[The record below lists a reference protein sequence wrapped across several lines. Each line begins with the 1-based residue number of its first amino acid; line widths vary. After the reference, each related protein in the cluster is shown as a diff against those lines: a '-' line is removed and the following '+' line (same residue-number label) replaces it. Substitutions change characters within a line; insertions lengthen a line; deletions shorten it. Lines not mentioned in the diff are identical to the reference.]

1 MVANGRLDREAQLV
15 WGVEGL
21 HNSLAEHF
29 ILVWNW
35 YFWLQRRNR
44 DVYAVGL
51 IKVSPAELTGG
62 QF

>member
-1 MVANGRLDREAQLV
+1 MGANGRLDREAQLV
-15 WGVEGL
+15 RGVEGL

-29 ILVWNW
+29 IHLKRTL
-35 YFWLQRRNR
+35 FLLQRHGR

-51 IKVSPAELTGG
+51 IKVSPAELAGR

>member
-15 WGVEGL
+15 RGVEGL
-21 HNSLAEHF
+21 HNSLAKHF
-29 ILVWNW
+29 ISIWCW
-35 YFWLQRRNR
+35 YFLLQKHNR

-51 IKVSPAELTGG
+51 IKVSPAELTGR